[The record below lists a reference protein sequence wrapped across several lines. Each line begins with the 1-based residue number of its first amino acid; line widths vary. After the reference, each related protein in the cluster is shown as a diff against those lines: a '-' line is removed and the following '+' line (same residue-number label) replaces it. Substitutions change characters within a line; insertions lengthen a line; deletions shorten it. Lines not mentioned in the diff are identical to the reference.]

1 MNISDRQRQ
10 LDSEHRTIKIF
21 LVSQDPIFRLG
32 LRIALETQPNLE
44 IVGEAQS
51 NIEMDAIAVR
61 EVQNTITQL
70 QAENQ
75 LDLVILESE
84 EYANNSQQLGL
95 QCQQLK
101 SLYPQLPI
109 LLLSNQ
115 NPQLISAAR
124 SIGVDGY
131 CPKGK
136 AISELVT
143 AIYAVIE
150 GVDMEEGEGE
160 KEKEKGADGEVEG
173 VRKGSIFLS
182 SPTSPSPY
190 SITGGGTPLLRTTP
204 FSPISRLINNLR
216 LSGNRYIQINLSQIK
231 EQLQIPGLPILER
244 AVYAGKQRELLAA
257 RWVLNHL
264 LATPLPTP
272 ETEAI
277 TNLSQLPSNIPDANN
292 VSDTINS
299 PFVVSPR
306 ALQSDLFASCI
317 SGLQL
322 PLENVADTPL
332 EIDILRV
339 DKKRELL
346 YLILQKL
353 AVILDELR
361 SSQVEINQLY
371 ELHYIILR
379 DLWQTTTTEFF
390 GKFSRVRIGNS
401 NIEIVNLLLQDA
413 EAVQNQILNS
423 IPLFID
429 LLSYLI
435 FQSEFYIEN
444 KIYTA
449 NSAEAKAHALMI
461 LENLLIQ
468 IANSVIQPLL
478 NRLADVETI
487 KQTFYDRQYI
497 STREIERFRN
507 NLSWKY
513 RLRNLVQ
520 EPQAIFES
528 RYELFVFAPRGLA
541 KISIYAPRNNEL
553 RQLTGVPFIVTLL
566 LELRDAIAPRLQS
579 LLSFFGSGV
588 VFILTQ
594 VIGRSLG
601 LIGRGIL
608 QGIGSVSFLEKNKKL

>member
-1 MNISDRQRQ
+1 MNISDRQRW
-10 LDSEHRTIKIF
+10 LSEHRTIKIF

-32 LRIALETQPNLE
+32 LQLALETQSNLE
-44 IVGEAQS
+44 IVAYAQS
-51 NIEMDAIAVR
+51 NIEIDAIAVR
-61 EVQNTITQL
+61 EVQNTITQI
-70 QAENQ
+70 QAQNQ
-75 LDLVILESE
+75 DLVILEISD
-84 EYANNSQQLGL
+84 EYANNSQQIGL
-95 QCQQLK
+95 ELCRQLK
-101 SLYPQLPI
+101 NLYPRLPI

-115 NPQLISAAR
+115 NPQLISAAIR
-124 SIGVDGY
+124 IGVDGY

-136 AISELVT
+136 PISELVT
-143 AIYAVIE
+143 AIYTVIE
-150 GVDMEEGEGE
+150 GVGSRESGVVAEGERGSRGDGGDGGE
-160 KEKEKGADGEVEG
+160 EMRKE
-173 VRKGSIFLS
+173 SIFLS
-182 SPTSPSPY
+182 SPTPASPTPNSRLR
-190 SITGGGTPLLRTTP
+190 TPLFPL
-204 FSPISRLINNLR
+204 SRLIHNVR
-216 LSGNRYIQINLSQIK
+216 LSGNRYIQINLSEVK

-244 AVYAGKQRELLAA
+244 AVYTGKQRELLAV
-257 RWVLNHL
+257 RWILNHL
-264 LATPLPTP
+264 LTTPLPTP
-272 ETEAI
+272 QTEV
-277 TNLSQLPSNIPDANN
+277 TNNLPQLSSNRDEENN
-292 VSDTINS
+292 VSDTVNS
-299 PFVVSPR
+299 RFLLSPR

-322 PLENVADTPL
+322 PLQNVADTPL

-361 SSQVEINQLY
+361 NSQVEINQLD

-390 GKFSRVRIGNS
+390 GKFSRVRVGNS

-413 EAVQNQILNS
+413 EAVQRQILNS
-423 IPLFID
+423 IPLFVD

-435 FQSEFYIEN
+435 FQSQLYIEN
-444 KIYTA
+444 TLYAA

-468 IANSVIQPLL
+468 IANSTIQPLL

-513 RLRNLVQ
+513 RLKDLVQ

-553 RQLTGVPFIVTLL
+553 TQLTGVPFIVTLL

-579 LLSFFGSGV
+579 LLSFCGSGV

-594 VIGRSLG
+594 VIGRGLG
-601 LIGRGIL
+601 LVGRGIL